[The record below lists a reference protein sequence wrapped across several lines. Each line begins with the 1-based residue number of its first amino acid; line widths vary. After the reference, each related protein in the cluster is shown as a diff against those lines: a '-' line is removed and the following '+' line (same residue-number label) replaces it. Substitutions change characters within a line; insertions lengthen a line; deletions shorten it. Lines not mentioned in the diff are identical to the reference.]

1 MSAPLPL
8 PEPDTARAWLRQV
21 QLIRRFEEQ
30 CAREYS
36 AGNIRGFLH
45 LYIGEEACAVGLIN
59 QLRPDDPIVSH
70 YREHGHALV
79 RGLSARAV
87 MAEMF
92 GRLEGCSRGRG
103 GSMHLFDV
111 SRHFYGGNAIV
122 AGGLPLAAGL
132 ALADKLQQRPRV
144 TCCVFGDGSV
154 AEGAFHE
161 TMNLASLWKLPVLFA
176 CENNLYA
183 MGTALKR
190 HEAQVD
196 LASRAASY
204 AVPAEAVDGMDVLAV
219 AAAARRAVAHVRAG
233 QGPYFL
239 ELCTYRFRPHSM
251 YDPELYRD
259 RAEVQA
265 WKARDPLPQLEGRL
279 REAGL
284 LDDAQAQA
292 LLASVDAEVADAVA
306 FASAGTLEPVEELL
320 RDVTTPREALR

>member
-219 AAAARRAVAHVRAG
+219 AEAARRAVAHVRAG